1 MLLKYG
7 EYEPSLAHPVFIA
20 PGSYL
25 IGQVRVEQEAS
36 IWFNAV
42 VRADITPIT
51 IGARTNVQ
59 DGAVLH
65 ADPGYPCQIGH
76 DVTIGHRAV
85 IHGATLEDY
94 VLVGMGAIIM
104 NGAQIGHHCIVG
116 AGAVIP
122 EGLVIPPR
130 SLVLGM
136 PARVVRSVS
145 DHDQKHIEQA
155 AQHYVD
161 RWVDQNWAFH

>member
-1 MLLKYG
+1 MLLKFG
-7 EYEPSLAHPVFIA
+7 EYEPAIENPVFIG

-25 IGQVRVEQEAS
+25 IGQVRVEKEAS

-42 VRADITPIT
+42 VRADTTPIS
-51 IGARTNVQ
+51 IGRRTNVQ
-59 DGAVLH
+59 DGAVIH

-94 VLVGMGAIIM
+94 VLVGMGAVIM
-104 NGAQIGHHCIVG
+104 NGALIGHHCIIG
-116 AGAVIP
+116 AGAVVP
-122 EGLVIPPR
+122 EGMVIPPS

-136 PARVVRSVS
+136 PARVVRSLNEENV
-145 DHDQKHIEQA
+145 KHIEQA

-161 RWVDQNWAFH
+161 LWVDQNWSFH

>member
-1 MLLKYG
+1 MLLKFG
-7 EYEPSLAHPVFIA
+7 EYEPSVAHPVFIA

-25 IGQVRVEQEAS
+25 IGQVRVEKEAS

-42 VRADITPIT
+42 ARADTTPIH
-51 IGARTNVQ
+51 IGYRTNVQ

-65 ADPGYPCQIGH
+65 ADPGYPCELGH

-85 IHGATLEDY
+85 IHGAHLDDY

-104 NGAQIGHHCIVG
+104 NGAEIGHHCIVG

-122 EGLVIPPR
+122 RGMVIPPL

-136 PARVVRSVS
+136 PGRVVRPLTE
-145 DHDQKHIEQA
+145 DDAKHIERA

-161 RWVDQNWAFH
+161 LWVDQNWSFH

>member
-145 DHDQKHIEQA
+145 DDDQKHIEQA